1 METTMAAFI
10 VFTLCLIGCGTHAWY
25 LGRKVGIQHTVDY
38 LIDNGIIDVEDE
50 VEVPSSGR

>member
-1 METTMAAFI
+1 MAAFI

-38 LIDNGIIDVEDE
+38 LIDNGIIDVDDE

>member
-1 METTMAAFI
+1 MAAFI
-10 VFTLCLIGCGTHAWY
+10 VFTLCLMGCGIHAWY

-50 VEVPSSGR
+50 VEVPNSGR